1 MSSLS
6 FKSQARIICAGT
18 FHNFILATFLLISSY
33 LLSGSFYTYIGHQG
47 RSVINV
53 NKGSEVGA
61 FIHKDTII
69 TSIDTLNFTGIND
82 TDDGSSNG
90 DIWDRYLLSQLG
102 PNEDFVKDYG
112 WNISKSIFQS

>member
-1 MSSLS
+1 M
-6 FKSQARIICAGT
+6 
-18 FHNFILATFLLISSY
+18 
-33 LLSGSFYTYIGHQG
+33 
-47 RSVINV
+47 

-90 DIWDRYLLSQLG
+90 DIWDRYLLSQLE